1 MTWMITKKNYKRKKT
16 SIYIREESH
25 DKIQKIA
32 EEYELSFSESLNKIL
47 EKGLMM
53 V

>member
-1 MTWMITKKNYKRKKT
+1 MTWMITKKNFKRKKT
-16 SIYIREESH
+16 SIYIKEESH
-25 DKIQKIA
+25 DKIMEVA
-32 EEYELSFSESLNKIL
+32 DEYKLSFSESLNKIL

>member
-16 SIYIREESH
+16 SIYIKQETH
-25 DKIQKIA
+25 DKLMQIA
-32 EEYELSFSESLNKIL
+32 QDYELSFSESLNKVL
-47 EKGLMM
+47 EKGLIM